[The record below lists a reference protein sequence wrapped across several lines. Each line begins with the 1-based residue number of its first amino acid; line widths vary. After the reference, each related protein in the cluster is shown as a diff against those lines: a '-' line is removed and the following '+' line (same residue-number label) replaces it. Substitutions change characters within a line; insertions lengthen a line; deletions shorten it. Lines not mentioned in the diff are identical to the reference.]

1 MERNLYL
8 IIRPLTSNPMIPI
21 LKEILTSKKLAYGI
35 IHDHRFAFV
44 PLTIKIG
51 ILFQEPFSAVED
63 INERI
68 ANWFY
73 ESFCEAMYSLTS
85 SERRVSEWCNL
96 VDRCVVDCSEKEA
109 SFSIGYTALFRNIL
123 AICTSNMLNESA
135 QWPMQNGYRIK
146 IDIHPAEVGGV
157 ANLAKFHSP
166 AYSDLYQRE
175 FMKHPPIDVSSSR
188 WMVACKSTGSKFYW
202 QHPWEHFVN
211 RLVKRP
217 ILSEEENPQDR
228 VRRTVLPPRAPQ

>member
-44 PLTIKIG
+44 PMTVKIG
-51 ILFQEPFSAVED
+51 ILFQEEYSAVED

-73 ESFCEAMYSLTS
+73 ENLCEAMYSLTS
-85 SERRVSEWCNL
+85 SEKRVEEWCKL
-96 VDRCVVDCSEKEA
+96 IESCTLDCAEKEA
-109 SFSIGYTALFRNIL
+109 GVSIGYTALFRNIL
-123 AICTSNMLNESA
+123 AICSSNMLNESS

-157 ANLAKFHSP
+157 ANVAKFHSP
-166 AYSDLYQRE
+166 AHSQLYQKE
-175 FMKHPPIDVSSSR
+175 FTDHPPIDVSSSR
-188 WMVACKSTGSKFYW
+188 WMIACKSTGSKFYW
-202 QHPWEHFVN
+202 KHPWEHFVN
-211 RLVKRP
+211 RLFKRP
-217 ILSEEENPQDR
+217 ILSEEENLPDR
-228 VRRTVLPPRAPQ
+228 VRHTVLPLRAPE